1 MSNIVKVQASQL
13 PAAFAPFVGKT
24 ANKELT
30 EGVTSGFPIISFRG
44 KVWRVRKSGN
54 EENYVNEEGEA
65 MPSIELVLI
74 RANPHPAKTF
84 YDTQFEEGSNEPP
97 RCFSADG
104 IKPDPSIE
112 KPIHS
117 TCAACPKNVW
127 GSKIAPSGAKSR
139 ACSDVRRMAVVFAH
153 ELEEKG
159 AEATL
164 LLLRVP
170 PASLNPLKD
179 YAEKMLEPRG
189 LQYFMLVTKIG
200 FDANVAHPKLTFKPK
215 RLLNEEEAEAVVAL
229 RDSEDA
235 RRILAEAAEFE
246 AAGTTGGSEA
256 SASVAAEEDSPA
268 PAASSPSRKAKPR
281 PAEEEDFEDE
291 PAPPKKTKPAPA
303 PVADE
308 DEDEPAPAPKPKA
321 KKPKAAPPPAA
332 DEDDEDEPVTPP
344 AKPAKAAKAAPA
356 PAAEDDDG
364 DSFEGML
371 DAILKPVKAKG

>member
-1 MSNIVKVQASQL
+1 MGNIVKVQASQL

-30 EGVTSGFPIISFRG
+30 DGVTSGFPIISFRG
-44 KVWRVRKSGN
+44 KVWRVRKSGT
-54 EENYVNEEGEA
+54 EENYVNDEGEA

-84 YDTQFEEGSNEPP
+84 YDSAFEEGSNEPP

-104 IKPDPSIE
+104 IKPDASVQE
-112 KPIHS
+112 PIS
-117 TCAACPKNVW
+117 RTCAACPKNVW
-127 GSKIAPSGAKSR
+127 GSKLTPSGAKSR

-159 AEATL
+159 KEATL

-189 LQYFMLVTKIG
+189 LQYFMLVTKVG

-246 AAGTTGGSEA
+246 AAGSTEGSEA
-256 SASVAAEEDSPA
+256 SATSDEATPA
-268 PAASSPSRKAKPR
+268 PAASSPSRKPKTR

-291 PAPPKKTKPAPA
+291 PAPPKKAKPAPA
-303 PVADE
+303 PAAD
-308 DEDEPAPAPKPKA
+308 DDDDEPPAPKPKGKKA
-321 KKPKAAPPPAA
+321 KPAPAPAA
-332 DEDDEDEPVTPP
+332 DDDDDDGAIP
-344 AKPAKAAKAAPA
+344 APKPAKAAKAAPP
-356 PAAEDDDG
+356 PAAADDDE

-371 DAILKPVKAKG
+371 DAILKPVKG